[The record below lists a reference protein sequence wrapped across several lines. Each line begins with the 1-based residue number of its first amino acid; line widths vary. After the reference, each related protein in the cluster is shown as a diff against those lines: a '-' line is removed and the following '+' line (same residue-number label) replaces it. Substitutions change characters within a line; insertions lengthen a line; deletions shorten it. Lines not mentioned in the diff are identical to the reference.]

1 MRHRFIT
8 MLAVI
13 AVSLTTGA
21 LNVYAD
27 THMSE
32 AERRA
37 IDLINEERETAG
49 VCPICG
55 EKHLCCD
62 SCVRSEEVTIQFS
75 HTRPDGTPYY
85 TVDPDH
91 IYGEILLE
99 GCSTPEEAVD
109 LWMDSANHRE
119 RILDPMYKS
128 AGVDSISKG
137 GKTYWV
143 VEFGT

>member
-1 MRHRFIT
+1 

-37 IDLINEERETAG
+37 IDLFNEERETAG

-62 SCVRSEEVTIQFS
+62 SCVRS
-75 HTRPDGTPYY
+75 
-85 TVDPDH
+85 
-91 IYGEILLE
+91 
-99 GCSTPEEAVD
+99 EEAVD